1 MTEATS
7 NLIDNKIA
15 DKITS
20 TSKDSSKNAL
30 KTDEN
35 GLAKNKY
42 LPPEK
47 MQQIIE
53 ELRLVSYK

>member
-20 TSKDSSKNAL
+20 TSKHSSKNAL

-35 GLAKNKY
+35 GLEMPKTNIYLQKKCNK
-42 LPPEK
+42 L
-47 MQQIIE
+47 
-53 ELRLVSYK
+53 LRN